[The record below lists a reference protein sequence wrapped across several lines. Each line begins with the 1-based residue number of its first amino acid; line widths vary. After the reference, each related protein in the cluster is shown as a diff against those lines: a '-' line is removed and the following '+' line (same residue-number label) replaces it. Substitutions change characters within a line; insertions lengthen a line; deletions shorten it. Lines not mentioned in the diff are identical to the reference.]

1 MIRDYLFVLTQ
12 FLLFL
17 AYVFDVAALGFPL
30 PDVLGYFGLFLALA
44 GLCTCG
50 LALLQLNKNLSP
62 FPTPVRAGELVTNG
76 VYAYARHPIYSGI
89 LLFGLGYG
97 LYLGSGYKLLITAA
111 LLVLFYFKSSYEER
125 LLAERY
131 KNYPAYR
138 QRVGRFGPKV

>member
-1 MIRDYLFVLTQ
+1 MTRDYLFVITQ

-17 AYVFDVAALGFPL
+17 AYVFDVTALDFTL
-30 PDVLGYFGLFLALA
+30 PEVLGYFGLFLALA

-62 FPTPVRAGELVTNG
+62 FPTPVKAGELVTNG

-111 LLVLFYFKSSYEER
+111 LLVLFYIKSSYEER

-131 KNYPAYR
+131 KGYTAYR
-138 QRVGRFGPKV
+138 LRVGRFGPTA

>member
-1 MIRDYLFVLTQ
+1 MTRDYLFVLTQ

-17 AYVFDVAALGFPL
+17 AYVFDVAVMDFARPSG
-30 PDVLGYFGLFLALA
+30 LGYLGLFLALA

-62 FPTPVRAGELVTNG
+62 FPTPVKSGELVTNG

-97 LYLGSGYKLLITAA
+97 LYASSGYKLLITLA
-111 LLVLFYFKSSYEER
+111 LLVLFYFKSSYEEQ
-125 LLAERY
+125 LLTERY
-131 KNYPAYR
+131 EAYGDYR
-138 QRVGRFGPKV
+138 QKVGRFGPMA